1 MEDTRGFIVIGVFGV
16 KLPEEVGL
24 GDRCCSLVLQI
35 SLDKGGLNLLLER
48 RLGTAPREAGL
59 IVRVKHTNRTMLDG
73 IIRHQPHRLVHM
85 SAIVVV
91 ALLD

>member
-1 MEDTRGFIVIGVFGV
+1 MFQV
-16 KLPEEVGL
+16 
-24 GDRCCSLVLQI
+24 
-35 SLDKGGLNLLLER
+35 SLDKWSLYLLSGKKTACDIPLEGDPVGR
-48 RLGTAPREAGL
+48 
-59 IVRVKHTNRTMLDG
+59 VRHTNRTMLDG